1 VLLRD
6 YTWELPPQDLDY
18 VWAESPPPP
27 KDGLRLCVQRRPGET
42 VPAPG
47 TGQS

>member
-27 KDGLRLCVQRRPGET
+27 KDGLRLRVQRRAAPAA
-42 VPAPG
+42 PAPG
-47 TGQS
+47 DQQG